1 MLILGLHVPLP
12 APGRA
17 IGSQSEGGGGQT
29 EWGAA
34 LGATASGQQ
43 SGCKECEGELRNVV
57 PVCGGPSFCEVTE
70 ATGESSQRREGLGG
84 GVECSRKRT
93 RGWEGAVCSGM
104 TWTEVGGASSGAGR
118 VQASGSPGPRAGL
131 CPRMT

>member
-84 GVECSRKRT
+84 GGC
-93 RGWEGAVCSGM
+93 
-104 TWTEVGGASSGAGR
+104 R
-118 VQASGSPGPRAGL
+118 VQQETDKGL
-131 CPRMT
+131 GGRGLQWNDLD